1 MSKLRMSVRSRR
13 MVRRNRE
20 FFRLMDE
27 TGLTADELRSALA
40 TREALA
46 KALASVS
53 SAALDVARSA
63 VIAFSPVVSA
73 LDIAF
78 SPVAAALEAALRAD
92 EEEEE
97 RRRLLEGRDEPPLC
111 FAVIDRDDIES
122 MAVPEEEKA

>member
-1 MSKLRMSVRSRR
+1 MSKVRMSVRSRR

-27 TGLTADELRSALA
+27 TGLTADQLRAFLEVK
-40 TREALA
+40 EALA

-63 VIAFSPVVSA
+63 VT
-73 LDIAF
+73 AF
-78 SPVAAALEAALRAD
+78 SPVAAALEAALQAD

>member
-1 MSKLRMSVRSRR
+1 MSKVRMSVRSRR
-13 MVRRNRE
+13 MVRRNRA

-27 TGLTADELRSALA
+27 TGITADELRSALA

-73 LDIAF
+73 L
-78 SPVAAALEAALRAD
+78 EAAVRAD
-92 EEEEE
+92 EEKEE

-111 FAVIDRDDIES
+111 LAVIDHDDIES
-122 MAVPEEEKA
+122 MAVPEEES